1 MSDTEIQVRDREIAL
16 FESISETE
24 KHKSDNN
31 KEIRLAEI
39 EMAERTAKIEIQNK
53 AHNLE
58 QEKDFRLT
66 NTKRLYWILGLF
78 FIVMLIFILFLI
90 ASGNKDLVI
99 PILSFVAGAL
109 GGFGYGKSR

>member
-16 FESISETE
+16 FESISGAE

-31 KEIRLAEI
+31 KEVRLAEI
-39 EMAERTAKIEIQNK
+39 GMSERIAKIEIENK

-66 NTKRLYWILGLF
+66 NTKRLYWILSLF
-78 FIVMLIFILFLI
+78 FIAMLIFIFLLI
-90 ASGNKDLVI
+90 ISGNKDLVI

>member
-1 MSDTEIQVRDREIAL
+1 MSDTEIQVRDREMAL
-16 FESISETE
+16 FENISETE
-24 KHKSDNN
+24 KHKSDND

-66 NTKRLYWILGLF
+66 NTKRLYWVLGLF

-90 ASGNKDLVI
+90 VSGNKDLVI

>member
-1 MSDTEIQVRDREIAL
+1 MSNTEIQVNDREVVL
-16 FESISETE
+16 FNSISETE

-39 EMAERTAKIEIQNK
+39 AMSERTAKIDIENK

-66 NTKRLYWILGLF
+66 NTKRLYWVLGLF
-78 FIVMLIFILFLI
+78 FISMLIFIYFLI
-90 ASGNKDLVI
+90 NSGNKDLVI
-99 PILSFVAGAL
+99 PILSFIAGAL